1 MGALMEN
8 SKMAILEHLEEL
20 RKRIIIIVS
29 AFLLFFIVAMIYAG
43 DIYGWLVKDLEIQ
56 LAILGPT
63 EILWVYLMIAS
74 IISLAVT
81 IPIAAGQAWLFIR
94 PALTKKEQKITLA
107 YIPALFILFVSGI
120 CFGYYLIFPI
130 VLEFLLALAEDH
142 FMTFF
147 TTEKY
152 FRFMLRMTLPF
163 GILFELPAVV
173 MFLTSLGIINPF
185 QLKKIRKQAYF
196 ILIVISVLIT
206 PPDIISD
213 VLVILPLLLLYEF
226 SISLSKV
233 VYRKKQ
239 FAAETAA

>member
-1 MGALMEN
+1 MKN
-8 SKMAILEHLEEL
+8 NKMAVLDHLEEL
-20 RKRIIIIVS
+20 RKRIIITVS
-29 AFLLFFIVAMIYAG
+29 AFLLFFIAAMIYVG
-43 DIYGWLVKDLEIQ
+43 DIYGWLVKDLDIQ

-63 EILWVYLMIAS
+63 EILWVYLMLAGIV
-74 IISLAVT
+74 SLAVT

-94 PALTKKEQKITLA
+94 PALTKREQKTTLA
-107 YIPALFILFVSGI
+107 YIPALFILFILGI
-120 CFGYYLIFPI
+120 GFGYYLIFPI
-130 VLEFLLALAEDH
+130 VLEFLLELAGDH

-163 GILFELPAVV
+163 GILFELPAIV
-173 MFLTSLGIINPF
+173 MFLTSLGIVNPY

-196 ILIVISVLIT
+196 TLIVISVLIT
-206 PPDIISD
+206 PPDLISD
-213 VLVILPLLLLYEF
+213 VLVILPLLILYEC

-239 FAAETAA
+239 RSVATAA